1 MFVDAIRRGLLQHIS
16 QAKKFSPTTN
26 FKRRKPIVNVAGFAD
41 PSVTSRMTDFK
52 ASVVAFEVQKNFAN
66 KFFSNKVVV
75 KGLIDDTSAKL
86 LDNLYNLLFVFVSR
100 TSFYVQIVSF
110 FTIVD
115 EEQEGLGEDDE
126 EHHQDVGE
134 DRDVAEGGEVHQ
146 GGEGQLDHDPE
157 DLADGGH
164 DLDQLLPSGPH
175 LRQELRHQVPD
186 GAGVPVEGA
195 DHQAPDG
202 EVRGQG
208 GAGGRQ
214 EIPATDLIFPI
225 FQIFGVVKTAEFLD
239 SIYVPGKS
247 SEMRELMGQVVADLN
262 NCLEAGIL

>member
-16 QAKKFSPTTN
+16 QAKKFPRTTN

-100 TSFYVQIVSF
+100 TKLFRLFHF

-115 EEQEGLGEDDE
+115 EE
-126 EHHQDVGE
+126 
-134 DRDVAEGGEVHQ
+134 
-146 GGEGQLDHDPE
+146 
-157 DLADGGH
+157 
-164 DLDQLLPSGPH
+164 
-175 LRQELRHQVPD
+175 
-186 GAGVPVEGA
+186 
-195 DHQAPDG
+195 
-202 EVRGQG
+202 
-208 GAGGRQ
+208 
-214 EIPATDLIFPI
+214 
-225 FQIFGVVKTAEFLD
+225 
-239 SIYVPGKS
+239 
-247 SEMRELMGQVVADLN
+247 
-262 NCLEAGIL
+262 